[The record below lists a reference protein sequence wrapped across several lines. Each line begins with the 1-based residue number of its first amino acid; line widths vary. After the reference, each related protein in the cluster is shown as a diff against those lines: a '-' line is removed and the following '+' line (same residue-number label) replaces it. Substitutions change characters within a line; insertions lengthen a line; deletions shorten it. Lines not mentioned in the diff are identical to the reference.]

1 MVRKGVYLGTSGRR
15 FVVLGLFLVAVGC
28 SPIKV
33 SLDYDPTAPFNSYAT
48 FDWLDDRPNLS
59 DRFRT
64 AAGPDSVFNKCMRE
78 TVSDAL
84 AARRITIDEVDPDF
98 LVVYYLGQNEE
109 IDVKRYGYEYSGSYG
124 GWGGAID
131 VTEYREGTLVL
142 DLIDAKT
149 MVLVWR
155 ATAQR
160 TQLKNSTPDDTRVR
174 IREAVKKMFA
184 AYPPVS

>member
-1 MVRKGVYLGTSGRR
+1 MVRKEVRLGARWRSV
-15 FVVLGLFLVAVGC
+15 FVLGLLLAAVGC

-33 SLDYDPTAPFNSYAT
+33 SLDYDPTAPFSSYAT

-64 AAGPDSVFNKCMRE
+64 AASEDSVFSGCMRE
-78 TVSDAL
+78 TISDEL

-98 LVVYYLGQNEE
+98 LVVYYLGQDEE
-109 IDVKRYGYEYSGSYG
+109 IDVKRYGYEYSNSYE

-131 VTEYREGTLVL
+131 VTEHREGTLVL
-142 DLIDAKT
+142 DLVDAKT

-174 IREAVKKMFA
+174 VREAVKKMFA
-184 AYPPVS
+184 AYPPMS